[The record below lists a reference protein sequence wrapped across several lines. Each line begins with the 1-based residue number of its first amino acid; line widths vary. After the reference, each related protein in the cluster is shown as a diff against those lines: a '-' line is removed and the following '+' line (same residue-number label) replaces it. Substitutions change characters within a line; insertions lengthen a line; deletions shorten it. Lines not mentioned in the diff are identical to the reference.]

1 MAKLLL
7 SSINCFQ
14 LHNLFLLF
22 NSNLY
27 VDFNYT
33 FFEFL
38 LLSITQKC
46 AFTIMQIIN
55 VLSEIDFKCQHP
67 IILFMKYSN
76 KLMHELFL
84 IHMFSKSINTIV
96 TLLFFNLVTW
106 HLMGAVLQS
115 YHLAAHCT
123 PMSPKSDQPQCR
135 FSCAERSRLN
145 SQSVAHAC
153 WWQALIL

>member
-1 MAKLLL
+1 MFEFMLTRTEMAKLLL

-96 TLLFFNLVTW
+96 TLLLFFNLALLFFQPC
-106 HLMGAVLQS
+106 HLTSNGS
-115 YHLAAHCT
+115 SAA
-123 PMSPKSDQPQCR
+123 
-135 FSCAERSRLN
+135 
-145 SQSVAHAC
+145 
-153 WWQALIL
+153 ILSSGSSLYTNVSKI

>member
-1 MAKLLL
+1 MFEFMLTRTEMAKLLL

-14 LHNLFLLF
+14 VHNLFLLF

-84 IHMFSKSINTIV
+84 MHMFSKSINT
-96 TLLFFNLVTW
+96 LLFFQPCDLTSN
-106 HLMGAVLQS
+106 GS
-115 YHLAAHCT
+115 SAA
-123 PMSPKSDQPQCR
+123 
-135 FSCAERSRLN
+135 
-145 SQSVAHAC
+145 
-153 WWQALIL
+153 ILSSGSSLYTNVSKI

>member
-1 MAKLLL
+1 MFEFMLTRTEMAKLLL

-96 TLLFFNLVTW
+96 TLLFFQPCDLTSN
-106 HLMGAVLQS
+106 GS
-115 YHLAAHCT
+115 SAA
-123 PMSPKSDQPQCR
+123 
-135 FSCAERSRLN
+135 
-145 SQSVAHAC
+145 
-153 WWQALIL
+153 ILSSGSSLHTNVSNI

>member
-1 MAKLLL
+1 MFEFMLTRTEMAKLLL
-7 SSINCFQ
+7 SSMNCFQ

-46 AFTIMQIIN
+46 VFTIMQIIN
-55 VLSEIDFKCQHP
+55 VLSENDFKCQHP

-84 IHMFSKSINTIV
+84 IHMFSKFINTIV
-96 TLLFFNLVTW
+96 TLFFQPCDLTSNV
-106 HLMGAVLQS
+106 S
-115 YHLAAHCT
+115 SAA
-123 PMSPKSDQPQCR
+123 
-135 FSCAERSRLN
+135 
-145 SQSVAHAC
+145 
-153 WWQALIL
+153 ILPSGSSLYTNVSKI